1 MALPLPR
8 PLGEG
13 RVRAILAASSG
24 GMRCRRYNYGEAAT
38 KPVVVIPSE
47 ARNLLFPFPF
57 FVFLPARSH
66 RRATSRRLRAWL
78 RPGPEPDL
86 GARTV

>member
-1 MALPLPR
+1 
-8 PLGEG
+8 
-13 RVRAILAASSG
+13 
-24 GMRCRRYNYGEAAT
+24 MRCRRYNYGEAAT

-66 RRATSRRLRAWL
+66 RRATSGRLRAWL
-78 RPGPEPDL
+78 RPGPETPQNPPPSPL
-86 GARTV
+86 CLTPFRAFVRF